1 MKKLRISLLWLLLAA
16 MCLSQTAS
24 DMVTPEIR
32 RVGDHL
38 ACLCGSCKNTVATC
52 QMLGCHY
59 SSPAREKIAEMQ
71 KAGKSDQEII
81 DDFVKREGIRAL
93 AVPPAEGF
101 NILAWLMPGAV
112 MFAGF
117 GVIVWWIRRNRKPAA
132 APTMSEEELAR
143 FQQAAEKELST
154 FDE

>member
-1 MKKLRISLLWLLLAA
+1 MKKLRNSLLWVLLTAL
-16 MCLSQTAS
+16 CLSQTAS

-32 RVGDHL
+32 RVGDRL

-59 SSPAREKIAEMQ
+59 SSPAREKIAEML
-71 KAGKSDQEII
+71 KAGKPDEAII

-101 NILAWLMPGAV
+101 NILAWVMPGAV

-117 GVIVWWIRRNRKPAA
+117 SVIIWWIRRNRKPPA
-132 APTMSEEELAR
+132 APEISKEELAR
-143 FQQAAEKELST
+143 FHEAAEKELSH